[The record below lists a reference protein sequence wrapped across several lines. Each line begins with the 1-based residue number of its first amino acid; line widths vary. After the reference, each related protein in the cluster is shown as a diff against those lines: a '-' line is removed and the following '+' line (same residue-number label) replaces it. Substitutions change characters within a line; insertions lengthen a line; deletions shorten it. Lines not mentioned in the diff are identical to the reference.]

1 MTIWI
6 ESECGH
12 LVEEG
17 TRICPEC
24 GYDPDCV
31 CCYLH
36 PLKKEDPQCVYPPVV
51 W

>member
-1 MTIWI
+1 MTILT
-6 ESECGH
+6 ERRCGH

-17 TRICPEC
+17 TRICTEC

-31 CCYLH
+31 CCYLYDEKDKEAPCES
-36 PLKKEDPQCVYPPVV
+36 PLVV